1 MQVMKNKRILVTGGA
16 GFIGSHLTRNLVSKG
31 ADVTV
36 LVKYKSII
44 DNVRLSSVWN
54 NINIKEVDLRNL
66 DSLSQLK
73 NQNFD
78 IVFHLAAYN
87 HVGDSFLHVN
97 ESLMSN
103 AIATANLLESGIE
116 YGRFI
121 YTATS
126 EVYGFQK
133 NVPFSENS
141 QPFPISPYAIG
152 KYAGEL
158 YARMKRHQSDMPIL
172 VIRPFNTFG
181 PYQSD
186 RAVIPELI
194 IKCLRGL
201 PIETTLGKQ
210 TREFNYIENIIKG
223 FLLMAQVEPI
233 PDEVINVGSG
243 EEIAIRDLVK
253 KIHKLCDS
261 NSELRIGSI
270 SNRPTEIWRMFADN
284 QRAQDLLDW
293 KPSVPFEEGLKKTIL
308 WFKKYLDVYY
318 APSSSLNQL

>member
-1 MQVMKNKRILVTGGA
+1 ME
-16 GFIGSHLTRNLVSKG
+16 

-44 DNVRLSSVWN
+44 DNVRLNSIWDK
-54 NINIKEVDLRNL
+54 INVVEADLRNS
-66 DSLSQLK
+66 DSLSLLK
-73 NQNFD
+73 NQYFD

-103 AIATANLLESGIE
+103 AVATANLMESGIE

-126 EVYGFQK
+126 EVYGFQDE
-133 NVPFSENS
+133 VPFSEDLN
-141 QPFPISPYAIG
+141 PLPISPYAIG

-158 YARMKRHQSDMPIL
+158 YARMKSRQADMPVV

-186 RAVIPELI
+186 RAVIPEII
-194 IKCLRGL
+194 IKCLKGY
-201 PIETTLGKQ
+201 PVETTEGIQ
-210 TREFNYIENIIKG
+210 TREFNYVNNIIQA
-223 FLLMAQVEPI
+223 FLSIAQIQPI
-233 PDEVINVGSG
+233 PDGPINVGSG
-243 EEIAIRDLVK
+243 EEIAICDLVR

-261 NSELRIGSI
+261 DSELHIGALP
-270 SNRPTEIWRMFADN
+270 NRQNEILRMFADN
-284 QRAQDLLDW
+284 KRAQNLLNW
-293 KPSVPFEEGLKKTIL
+293 QPLIPFEEGLKATIT
-308 WFKKYLDVYY
+308 WFRQYLDVFYS
-318 APSSSLNQL
+318 PDSSLSQL

>member
-44 DNVRLSSVWN
+44 DNVRLSSFWN

-223 FLLMAQVEPI
+223 FLLMAEVEPI

>member
-1 MQVMKNKRILVTGGA
+1 MKNKRILVTGGA
-16 GFIGSHLTRNLVSKG
+16 GFIGSHLTRNLVSMG

-44 DNVRLSSVWN
+44 DNVRLSSIWN
-54 NINIKEVDLRNL
+54 NIHVKEVDLRNL
-66 DSLSQLK
+66 DSLSPLK
-73 NQNFD
+73 NQRFD

-126 EVYGFQK
+126 EVYGFQEK
-133 NVPFSENS
+133 VPFSENF

-158 YARMKRHQSDMPIL
+158 YARMKRHQADMPIV

-194 IKCLRGL
+194 IKCLRGI
-201 PIETTLGKQ
+201 PVETTEGLQ

-223 FLLMAQVEPI
+223 FLSIAQVEPI
-233 PDEVINVGSG
+233 PDGVINVGSG
-243 EEIAIRDLVK
+243 EEISISDLVR

-261 NSELRIGSI
+261 DSELRIGSV

-284 QRAQDLLDW
+284 QRARDLLNW
-293 KPSVPFEEGLKKTIL
+293 KPSIPFEEGLKKTIS
-308 WFKKYLDVYY
+308 WFKKYLDVFY
-318 APSSSLNQL
+318 STGSSLNQL